1 MTFTPHF
8 AEFSFDPVREFC
20 QHFVNRVRHGIR
32 NQNSKMSRVK
42 NNPTELVKSGGV
54 SQCGSFGYCEQVGSV
69 LRVKK
74 YVFPLRIPALLGRHT

>member
-1 MTFTPHF
+1 
-8 AEFSFDPVREFC
+8 
-20 QHFVNRVRHGIR
+20 
-32 NQNSKMSRVK
+32 MSRVK